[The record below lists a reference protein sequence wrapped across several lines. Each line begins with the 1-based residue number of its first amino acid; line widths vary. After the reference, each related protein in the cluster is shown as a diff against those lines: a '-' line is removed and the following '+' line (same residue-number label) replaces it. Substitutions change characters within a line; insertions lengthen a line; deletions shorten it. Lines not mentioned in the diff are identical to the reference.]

1 MDTVD
6 VTGDAADAD
15 ANGDAGA
22 GVDGVDTLGADPD
35 GDGYDGYDGSLTVS
49 SDTRTR
55 ARALKA
61 VTITSRAFCAV
72 GYHGP
77 LCAVCSPGYYLRLVH
92 HTLCICGIFTC
103 THPLLLPMLPLQQ
116 AV

>member
-15 ANGDAGA
+15 ANGVDGD
-22 GVDGVDTLGADPD
+22 GVDGTDGVDTLGGDPD
-35 GDGYDGYDGSLTVS
+35 GDGYDGNDGFLTVS

-92 HTLCICGIFTC
+92 HTHCICGIFTL
-103 THPLLLPMLPLQQ
+103 TRLLLLPLLPLQ
-116 AV
+116 